1 MVLLD
6 SDVMIDLLRQSSP
19 ALAWLETLG
28 DEEIVLPGFVVMELI
43 QGCNNKT
50 ELARLKKALAPYTV
64 VWPTPDVCDEA
75 LIVCSRFYLSHNLG
89 IIDALIGQ
97 LAVSLDLPIQTFNQK
112 HYAVIPNI
120 KLSQPY
126 VRS

>member
-6 SDVMIDLLRQSSP
+6 SDVMIDILRQSSP
-19 ALAWLETLG
+19 ALTWLDMLG

-43 QGCNNKT
+43 QGCGNKT
-50 ELARLKKALAPYTV
+50 EQAMLKKTLALYTV
-64 VWPTPDVCDEA
+64 VWPKAEVCDEA
-75 LIVCSRFYLSHNLG
+75 LTVFSRFYLSHRIG

-120 KLSQPY
+120 KLAQPY
-126 VRS
+126 TRG

>member
-19 ALAWLETLG
+19 ALAWLDTLG

-50 ELARLKKALAPYTV
+50 ELARLKK
-64 VWPTPDVCDEA
+64 
-75 LIVCSRFYLSHNLG
+75 R
-89 IIDALIGQ
+89 
-97 LAVSLDLPIQTFNQK
+97 
-112 HYAVIPNI
+112 
-120 KLSQPY
+120 
-126 VRS
+126 